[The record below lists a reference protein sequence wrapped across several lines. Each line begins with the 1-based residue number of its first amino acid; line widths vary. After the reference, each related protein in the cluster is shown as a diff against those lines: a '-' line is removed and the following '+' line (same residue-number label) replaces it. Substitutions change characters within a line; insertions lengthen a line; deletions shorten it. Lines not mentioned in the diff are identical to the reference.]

1 VVEVRLIK
9 GKIDHPPIFKK
20 IRYFSDPDRVFR
32 LGSQKYHNTRR
43 FLCKKNGRKML
54 GNNFKTILKEERW
67 SKLPTFT
74 EYHYGILFTDII
86 KKRTIFLAYSNAEF
100 SQQLLHKLTKKHGQ
114 VKSAEVVCDRG
125 QMLNYTYILIR
136 KLENVSKDLLQSY
149 RIH

>member
-1 VVEVRLIK
+1 MFLSIFKVFWAILGLLLPRSPKNFLQTCMLVDLTIQWPNGGFMNKFSLVVEVRLIK

-74 EYHYGILFTDII
+74 VYFLLNTKWNYYFERILWDEKF
-86 KKRTIFLAYSNAEF
+86 N
-100 SQQLLHKLTKKHGQ
+100 
-114 VKSAEVVCDRG
+114 
-125 QMLNYTYILIR
+125 
-136 KLENVSKDLLQSY
+136 
-149 RIH
+149 